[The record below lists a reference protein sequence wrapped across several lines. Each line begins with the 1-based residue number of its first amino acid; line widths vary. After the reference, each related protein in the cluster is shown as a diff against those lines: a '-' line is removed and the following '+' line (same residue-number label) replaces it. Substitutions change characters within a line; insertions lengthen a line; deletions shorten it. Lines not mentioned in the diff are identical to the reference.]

1 MVAEVI
7 NLCLRYL
14 PLKGRLGHEGKG
26 YEGEANEGN
35 ILWGASRTTPI
46 LTKEIL

>member
-14 PLKGRLGHEGKG
+14 PLKARLGHEGKG
-26 YEGEANEGN
+26 YEGEANEEK
-35 ILWGASRTTPI
+35 ILWGVLRTTPI